1 MPGDRNH
8 KLEWRYVAMACL
20 FLAGKVE
27 DNPKKLGD
35 LVAAFHGHWSKLNST
50 QSGPWSEQ
58 RKNELKNAILV
69 YERLILID
77 SEFDMIVEAPVATN
91 QVADLF
97 RVVDDLEKRSI
108 DEPDLVGGKTGENVG
123 ATLKNVKDIGDLSKL
138 VQDMFRFA
146 NGLVKES
153 LYTTL
158 WLQYDPPTIA
168 LGLVYLTAKVFNY
181 GGRPGWWRHVQRAF
195 REKNTRRNAD
205 NEVIHTVAVPS
216 SDVLDDIGK
225 QLVEHYSARHNPA
238 SPYFPPLPDR
248 TTGEVPSK
256 GTAPSQWRS
265 VQVSAGKS
273 KQRSRKGRDMPA
285 QSAEADEPP
294 GVLTRDGETLSCTCL
309 AWRALEDVGIPPHDR
324 TCRCLIAFCGW
335 KSVRATPATSRAA
348 PRATEQRPPGRAGG

>member
-1 MPGDRNH
+1 LPGDRNH

-181 GGRPGWWRHVQRAF
+181 GGRPGWWRQ
-195 REKNTRRNAD
+195 
-205 NEVIHTVAVPS
+205 
-216 SDVLDDIGK
+216 